1 MKRLRIMISAPASG
15 SGKTLVTCGL
25 LTAFKKRGIEQK
37 SFKCGPDYI
46 DPMFHREVL
55 EVPSENL
62 DIFLAG
68 EENLKK
74 LFAARTGDGS
84 LAVLEGAMGLYDGLG
99 GITPEASAYEVARL
113 TKTPIVLVID
123 AKGMG
128 YSLIPLLQGFLMRDK
143 EHLIGGVILN
153 RTSAMFAKTIAPRI
167 EEETGIRVFGCL
179 PVQKQ
184 VSIGSRHLGLL
195 LPQELSDLKEQLS
208 GVAEALEKNVD
219 LDALLSLAET
229 AAEHPVSDESRF
241 PAKEAGKN
249 WGAEVP
255 IAVARDEA
263 FCFYYEENL
272 RMLERAGA
280 KLIYFSPLHDKKM
293 PEAAG
298 FLLGGGYPELYAR
311 ELSENTSMLESILA
325 AIQADI
331 PSLAECGG
339 FLYLHETLEDPDG
352 VRYPMVGAVRG
363 NAYNTGKLGRFGY
376 VTLTR
381 GEKSIRAHEFHYYD
395 SENNGADYLAV
406 KPVTGR
412 SWNCMH
418 EGEHFLWGF
427 PHLYYASAPWL
438 VEQFIKE
445 ARKS

>member
-1 MKRLRIMISAPASG
+1 
-15 SGKTLVTCGL
+15 
-25 LTAFKKRGIEQK
+25 
-37 SFKCGPDYI
+37 
-46 DPMFHREVL
+46 
-55 EVPSENL
+55 
-62 DIFLAG
+62 
-68 EENLKK
+68 
-74 LFAARTGDGS
+74 
-84 LAVLEGAMGLYDGLG
+84 
-99 GITPEASAYEVARL
+99 
-113 TKTPIVLVID
+113 
-123 AKGMG
+123 
-128 YSLIPLLQGFLMRDK
+128 
-143 EHLIGGVILN
+143 
-153 RTSAMFAKTIAPRI
+153 
-167 EEETGIRVFGCL
+167 
-179 PVQKQ
+179 
-184 VSIGSRHLGLL
+184 
-195 LPQELSDLKEQLS
+195 
-208 GVAEALEKNVD
+208 
-219 LDALLSLAET
+219 
-229 AAEHPVSDESRF
+229 
-241 PAKEAGKN
+241 
-249 WGAEVP
+249 
-255 IAVARDEA
+255 
-263 FCFYYEENL
+263 
-272 RMLERAGA
+272 
-280 KLIYFSPLHDKKM
+280 M

-381 GEKSIRAHEFHYYD
+381 GEKSMRAHEFHYYD